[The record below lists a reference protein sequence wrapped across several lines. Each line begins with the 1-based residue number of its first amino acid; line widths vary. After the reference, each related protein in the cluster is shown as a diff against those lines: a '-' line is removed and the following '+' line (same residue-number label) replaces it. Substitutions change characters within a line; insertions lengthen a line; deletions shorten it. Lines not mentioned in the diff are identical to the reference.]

1 MKIITF
7 LQKYIYMK
15 ILIFFSQLFSRKK
28 EDNEA
33 DEQVIQGGKE
43 PFTEKKLMQIL
54 NNSTLPFVRINA
66 IEATNF
72 TLIQSKFLGLP
83 YLPKGFLYPTDSNRQ
98 PLILLAQIN
107 FAELPPLPNYPTNGI
122 LQFYIST
129 TGDL

>member
-1 MKIITF
+1 
-7 LQKYIYMK
+7 MK